1 MVLPMSRAGKI
12 TTIILVIFT
21 IAMNPPVIGVVDT
34 PTLIAG
40 MASLYGWTVGWG
52 VFISLVLIWA
62 AYRDAFAL
70 TEKQVPPELRRSED
84 VTTTQSDLQD
94 PVAEGGS

>member
-1 MVLPMSRAGKI
+1 MVLPMSHAGKI
-12 TTIILVIFT
+12 TTIILAIFT
-21 IAMNPPVIGVVDT
+21 IAMNPPVIGIIDI

-52 VFISLVLIWA
+52 IFISLVLIWA

-70 TEKQVPPELRRSED
+70 TEEQVPPELRRSED
-84 VTTTQSDLQD
+84 VTTTQSDSHD
-94 PVAEGGS
+94 PVAEGGR